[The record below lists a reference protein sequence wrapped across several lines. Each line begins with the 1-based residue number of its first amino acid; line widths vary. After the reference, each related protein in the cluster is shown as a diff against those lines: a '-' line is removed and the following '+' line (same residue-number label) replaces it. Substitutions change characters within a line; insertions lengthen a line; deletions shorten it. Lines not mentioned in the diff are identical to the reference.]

1 MTASLDQLLCQISP
15 KPLKELTFLSGAGI
29 SADSGIPTFR
39 GPEGYWTIGS
49 REYRPEEMAT
59 YEMFKR
65 RPWDVW
71 NWYLYRRY
79 RCRSVAPNPAHNR
92 IAAFQQNFPNCCT
105 LITQNVDGLHRR
117 AGSPEDSSFEIHGNI
132 DLMRCVTKCSE
143 LVTPVPIA
151 PTLRS
156 PAAPLSAAQK
166 HSLICPDCQNPMR
179 PHVLWFDEYYDE
191 TLYRAD
197 SAWLKSVQAQ
207 LLIVIGTSAA
217 TSFPLQLAQVVS
229 QKAIALIDINPEPNP
244 FGELAS
250 RISNGLWLP
259 QKASLAVPEVI
270 DALVRN
276 QH

>member
-1 MTASLDQLLCQISP
+1 
-15 KPLKELTFLSGAGI
+15 
-29 SADSGIPTFR
+29 
-39 GPEGYWTIGS
+39 
-49 REYRPEEMAT
+49 
-59 YEMFKR
+59 
-65 RPWDVW
+65 
-71 NWYLYRRY
+71 
-79 RCRSVAPNPAHNR
+79 
-92 IAAFQQNFPNCCT
+92 
-105 LITQNVDGLHRR
+105 
-117 AGSPEDSSFEIHGNI
+117 
-132 DLMRCVTKCSE
+132 
-143 LVTPVPIA
+143 
-151 PTLRS
+151 
-156 PAAPLSAAQK
+156 
-166 HSLICPDCQNPMR
+166 MR